1 MWDISPVGL
10 VHTVS
15 LCSLLPQ
22 LPYFLPTSS
31 FCGKK
36 LLAIEATASPSTTT
50 SISNMGVIS
59 RSRQAGHVGSVVR
72 ADEPKIEH
80 EEDAAEAPRFDP
92 EQVKRA
98 LRTIDLRLLPVL
110 TLLYLLA
117 FIDRGNIGNAKIAG
131 MNEDLG
137 LSQTQ
142 YNIALT
148 VFHPSSHALDRVRRL
163 CRC

>member
-1 MWDISPVGL
+1 M
-10 VHTVS
+10 
-15 LCSLLPQ
+15 
-22 LPYFLPTSS
+22 
-31 FCGKK
+31 
-36 LLAIEATASPSTTT
+36 AE
-50 SISNMGVIS
+50 
-59 RSRQAGHVGSVVR
+59 
-72 ADEPKIEH
+72 EPKLEH

-148 VFHPSSHALDRVRRL
+148 VFPHQLRIQSIIPPF
-163 CRC
+163 CRY